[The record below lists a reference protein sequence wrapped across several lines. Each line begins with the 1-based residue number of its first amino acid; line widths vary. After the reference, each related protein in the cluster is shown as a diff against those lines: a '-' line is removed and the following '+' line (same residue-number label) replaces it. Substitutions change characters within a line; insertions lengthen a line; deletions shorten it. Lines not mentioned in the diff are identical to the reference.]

1 MSKKPRITQE
11 DLDAFHKAVEGTKPL
26 QQNKVKLRPTAK
38 VAKPPRT
45 TVQEEA
51 FNLSD
56 ATYHEPVQSEEYIAH
71 KHDSISNKILRKLRQ
86 GQYNVE
92 ATLDMHGMTVENA
105 RTAVDHF
112 IQNCLR
118 DGIRTVLFI
127 HGKGHHSH
135 MPVLK
140 NKLNQWLRELPVVL
154 AFCSA
159 SPKHGNRGAMYV
171 LLKRTRE
178 EDNLLE

>member
-1 MSKKPRITQE
+1 MPKKPTITQE
-11 DLDAFHKAVEGTKPL
+11 DLDTFHKAVEGTKPL
-26 QQNKVKLRPTAK
+26 AQNKVKLAPTI
-38 VAKPPRT
+38 KPIKRT
-45 TVQEEA
+45 RLITQKEEK

-56 ATYHEPVQSEEYIAH
+56 ATYHEPVQSEDYIGH
-71 KHDSISNKILRKLRQ
+71 KHDSISHKILRKLRQ

-92 ATLDMHGMTVENA
+92 AVLDMHGMTIEEA

-112 IQNCLR
+112 IQDCLKN
-118 DGIRTVLFI
+118 GIRMALFI

-140 NKLNQWLRELPVVL
+140 NKLNQWLRELNVVL

-159 SPKHGNRGAMYV
+159 APKDGHRGAMYV

-178 EDNLLE
+178 DDLLE